1 MSCFGYFVPLFFTAF
16 KLPYQRFPTL
26 NQAILH
32 PLERPYDL
40 WNACNL
46 NGGEWCCYPFLGSK
60 KTKREKI
67 YIYIKKY
74 SQEIQKII
82 RAKKGYWNAEKRPK
96 LVEEVQKCKRVK
108 FDSIFLTD
116 KSPVDKE
123 NSIWKRKVRNQM
135 FMDSIKLYL
144 RFNWIFR
151 GFDCKK
157 KWFLSQFRLLLE
169 EIKVLGSNYNF
180 EELIWSNQGLNCII
194 IEVWWSI
201 RDLIETIRNQGPN
214 QKRR

>member
-1 MSCFGYFVPLFFTAF
+1 MLLPIFGFQ
-16 KLPYQRFPTL
+16 K
-26 NQAILH
+26 NK
-32 PLERPYDL
+32 ERE
-40 WNACNL
+40 N
-46 NGGEWCCYPFLGSK
+46 
-60 KTKREKI
+60 I

-82 RAKKGYWNAEKRPK
+82 RAKKGYWNAEKMPK

-144 RFNWIFR
+144 RFNWKFR

-180 EELIWSNQGLNCII
+180 EELIW
-194 IEVWWSI
+194 
-201 RDLIETIRNQGPN
+201 
-214 QKRR
+214 